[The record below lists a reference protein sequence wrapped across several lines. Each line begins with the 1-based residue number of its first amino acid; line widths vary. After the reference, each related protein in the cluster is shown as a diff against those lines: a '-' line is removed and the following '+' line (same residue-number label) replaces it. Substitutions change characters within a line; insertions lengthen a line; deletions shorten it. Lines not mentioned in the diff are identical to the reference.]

1 MEETRTQR
9 EHQRSS
15 PSGWLVGLV
24 VLLLVA
30 AVIGFGYAYRQQ
42 QTVGQLRA
50 HEEEMNSTLSQM
62 RSQVDAMTAKLAEM
76 STSNAPGAEG
86 QGGPAQTRAGKRGGT
101 SDRRLKQIQA
111 QLAEHKK
118 QLEATQ
124 QEIEKNRSELE
135 GQLGSTRDELNGSIA
150 RTHDEVVALQKRG
163 ERNFYEFALGK
174 SKEFQRVGPI
184 SLELRKADTKHQSY
198 DMMLLVD
205 DFRLNKRKV
214 NLYEPVWIH
223 RSDYP
228 QPLQLVVNRI
238 EKDRVL
244 GYVSEPKYKLSELAA
259 STTPAT
265 PESQQLNKPLAPRRA
280 QEQQSPQP
288 PPEEQQFPQ

>member
-1 MEETRTQR
+1 
-9 EHQRSS
+9 
-15 PSGWLVGLV
+15 
-24 VLLLVA
+24 
-30 AVIGFGYAYRQQ
+30 
-42 QTVGQLRA
+42 
-50 HEEEMNSTLSQM
+50 
-62 RSQVDAMTAKLAEM
+62 
-76 STSNAPGAEG
+76 
-86 QGGPAQTRAGKRGGT
+86 
-101 SDRRLKQIQA
+101 A

-184 SLELRKADTKHQSY
+184 SLALRKADTKHQSY

-214 NLYEPVWIH
+214 NLYEPMWIH

-265 PESQQLNKPLAPRRA
+265 PESQQLNKSLAPRRA

-288 PPEEQQFPQ
+288 PPEEQQFPE

>member
-1 MEETRTQR
+1 MEETRTEREDQR
-9 EHQRSS
+9 PS
-15 PSGWLVGLV
+15 PSSWLVGLV

-50 HEEEMNSTLSQM
+50 HEEEMNSTVGQM

-76 STSNAPGAEG
+76 SSSNAPGVEG
-86 QGGPAQTRAGKRGGT
+86 QSGPAPTRAGKRGAA

-111 QLAEHKK
+111 QLTEHKK

-124 QEIEKNRSELE
+124 QEVEKNRSELE

-150 RTHDEVVALQKRG
+150 RTHDELVVLEKRG
-163 ERNFYEFALGK
+163 ERNYYEFALGK

-184 SLELRKADTKHQSY
+184 SLELRRADAKHQSY
-198 DMMLLVD
+198 DLMLLVD

-228 QPLQLVVNRI
+228 QPLQLIVNRI
-238 EKDRVL
+238 EKNRVL
-244 GYVSEPKYKLSELAA
+244 GYVSEPKYKLSELSA
-259 STTPAT
+259 SATPAT
-265 PESQQLNKPLAPRRA
+265 PENQQLAKPQLAPRRP
-280 QEQQSPQP
+280 QEQQLPQQPQEQP
-288 PPEEQQFPQ
+288 PQ